1 MTPDEAAARA
11 RSLPCWRRP
20 VVPHRLPGGRA
31 AASFRIDD
39 GRRHLAK
46 IGGNDPA
53 HGIRRTYEAAC
64 CRAAHRAGVAP
75 EVAFAARGALVLAW
89 IEGRP
94 LTGADLRREA
104 CLARIAALLR
114 RLHGEGHRHLA
125 GRAPFFWVFHALRDY
140 GRRLA
145 AEGHRLAHR
154 LPELLALADELAA
167 AVGPVELALCHND
180 LAPAR
185 FLDDGGRLWLVGWG
199 HGGYDTPWFD
209 LACLAAG
216 GDLDRAGREA
226 LAGEWLGRRPDGG
239 ERRRLEALVVAA
251 LLREAMRAMVEELR
265 RAPAGAGAA
274 LADCCLQRC
283 ALAAERWRGGG

>member
-11 RSLPCWRRP
+11 GSLPCWRSP
-20 VVPHRLPGGRA
+20 VAPQRLPGGRA

-39 GRRHLAK
+39 GRRYLAK
-46 IGGNDPA
+46 IGGNDPV
-53 HGIRRTYEAAC
+53 HGIRRTYETAC
-64 CRAAHRAGVAP
+64 CRAAHRVGVAP
-75 EVAFAARGALVLAW
+75 EVVFAAKGALVLAW
-89 IEGRP
+89 IEGKG

-104 CLARIAALLR
+104 CLASIAALLR

-145 AEGHRLAHR
+145 DQGHRLAHR
-154 LPELLALADELAA
+154 LPGLLALADELAA

-185 FLDDGGRLWLVGWG
+185 FLDDGRRLWLVGWG
-199 HGGYDTPWFD
+199 HGGYGTPWFD
-209 LACLAAG
+209 LACLAAA
-216 GDLDRAGREA
+216 GDLDRAGCEA

-239 ERRRLEALVVAA
+239 ECRRLEALAVAA
-251 LLREAMRAMVEELR
+251 RLREAMRAMAEELR
-265 RAPAGAGAA
+265 SAPAAACAA
-274 LADCCLQRC
+274 LADRCLQRC
-283 ALAAERWRGGG
+283 ALAAERWRSGG